1 MHVQR
6 TVLKDGD
13 NMLHVLALRVNDL
26 VVINDQLYRVA
37 YTYPRDG
44 ALYLVC
50 VGPTGEAII
59 L

>member
-1 MHVQR
+1 
-6 TVLKDGD
+6 
-13 NMLHVLALRVNDL
+13 MLHVLALRVNDL